1 MQVIKSLFEKPVT
14 NFKGKYYD
22 MQGTVCAPKPLQA
35 KLPIWIGGRGPKRT
49 PRMAAQYA
57 DGFNVAYVPP
67 EELQQLPAA
76 STQPAKSSDVI
87 PPP

>member
-1 MQVIKSLFEKPVT
+1 MCS
-14 NFKGKYYD
+14 
-22 MQGTVCAPKPLQA
+22 KPLQA

-67 EELQQLPAA
+67 EELQHTIGSL
-76 STQPAKSSDVI
+76 TQPAKSSDVI
-87 PPP
+87 LPP